1 MVDTCQWKN
10 LQEILNSILN
20 QVVIAHMIL
29 TYIQQSGSP
38 PVGDGGDQYTGLDR
52 FGRVID
58 QRWMKES
65 SGGDLERVEYGF
77 DRASNRV
84 WRDNTVADALS
95 AKQDEFYTYDG
106 LNQLLTLQR
115 GTLNSGKTG
124 ISGTPTWEE
133 DFTIDPTGNWN
144 NYVNQVNGTTT
155 LNQPRTH
162 NAVNEVETI
171 SGSGSLMTQNAAG
184 NMSKAPQPTDWSSV
198 YTMTYDAWQRL
209 VKVKSGSTTVAIY
222 AYDGQNRRVTK
233 TTGTTLR
240 HYYYSSQWQIL
251 EERLNTTTTADRQ
264 FVWGLMAL
272 DNLILRDRGTE
283 RFYSLQDV
291 FSCTA
296 IVDTTGTVQER
307 YGYNAFGLSRVMDAS
322 FNVISAS
329 SYDWETRYDNYR
341 FDSES
346 NFYQVRNRY
355 LHPTLGRWLT
365 RDPLE
370 YQDGINVY
378 TYVANNTKNYIDPF
392 GEERIKLWIA
402 AFIGPSEIRFPYYT
416 NPNAFWHGDDRSFNP
431 GTRFMSS
438 RVWHWI
444 VVETDPTKNPAVANI
459 SGTGITSVTVYTVFG
474 IETTATGQAPAPPVA
489 VIKRNCCILDVNVSA
504 STGNPLVIGSPKI
517 KYSYDFSF
525 DVKKGEMKVTGSHK
539 IFPWY
544 EVNTSKGSVEK
555 FSPAPG
561 ATPASLFWPAKP
573 ITPKTL
579 SIQKYPCHD

>member
-1 MVDTCQWKN
+1 MK
-10 LQEILNSILN
+10 
-20 QVVIAHMIL
+20 L

-58 QRWMKES
+58 QRWIKDS
-65 SGGDLERVEYGF
+65 SGADLERVQYGF

-84 WRDNTVADALS
+84 WRDNPVADALS

-124 ISGTPTWEE
+124 ISGTPAWEE
-133 DFTIDPTGNWN
+133 DFTIDPTGNWD

-162 NAVNEVETI
+162 NAANEVETI

-184 NMSKAPQPTDWSSV
+184 NMSKAPKPTDWSSA
-198 YTMTYDAWQRL
+198 YAMTYDAWQRL
-209 VKVKSGSTTVAIY
+209 VKVKSGSVTTAIY

-240 HYYYSSQWQIL
+240 HYYYSNQWQIL
-251 EERLNTTTTADRQ
+251 EERLNSATTADRQ

-296 IVDTTGTVQER
+296 IADTSGSIQER
-307 YGYNAFGLSRVMDAS
+307 YGYNAFGLSRVMTATFTARS
-322 FNVISAS
+322 TS
-329 SYDWETRYDNYR
+329 SYDWETRYACYR

-346 NFYQVRNRY
+346 SFYQVRNRY

-365 RDPLE
+365 RDPIG
-370 YQDGINVY
+370 YRDGMNLY
-378 TYVANNTKNYIDPF
+378 AYVLN
-392 GEERIKLWIA
+392 
-402 AFIGPSEIRFPYYT
+402 
-416 NPNAFWHGDDRSFNP
+416 
-431 GTRFMSS
+431 
-438 RVWHWI
+438 
-444 VVETDPTKNPAVANI
+444 NPANYLDPSGESIKGEIVSLVLSLLGISCYCII
-459 SGTGITSVTVYTVFG
+459 SGTWSYSDLDLTLISTKSTKTLGCFG
-474 IETTATGQAPAPPVA
+474 INSATLYLLGPPASGSGTISATPCPGDKTCQNPNSITIGPTTLHDPSYTTVLPKHPH
-489 VIKRNCCILDVNVSA
+489 CIITL
-504 STGNPLVIGSPKI
+504 KI
-517 KYSYDFSF
+517 K
-525 DVKKGEMKVTGSHK
+525 VT
-539 IFPWY
+539 
-544 EVNTSKGSVEK
+544 
-555 FSPAPG
+555 AQ
-561 ATPASLFWPAKP
+561 
-573 ITPKTL
+573 ITL
-579 SIQKYPCHD
+579 QVGICS

>member
-1 MVDTCQWKN
+1 MK
-10 LQEILNSILN
+10 
-20 QVVIAHMIL
+20 L

-52 FGRVID
+52 FGRVVD
-58 QRWMKES
+58 QRWIKES
-65 SGGDLERVEYGF
+65 SGADLERVEYGF

-133 DFTIDPTGNWN
+133 DFTIDPTGNWE

-184 NMSKAPQPTDWSSV
+184 NMSKAPQPLDWGRA
-198 YTMTYDAWQRL
+198 YAMTYDAWQRL
-209 VKVKSGSTTVAIY
+209 VKVKSGSTTVAAY
-222 AYDGQNRRVTK
+222 AYDGQNRRTTKVTGS
-233 TTGTTLR
+233 TTR

-251 EERLNTTTTADRQ
+251 EERLNATTTADRQ

-272 DNLILRDRGTE
+272 DNLILRDRGSE

-296 IVDTTGTVQER
+296 IVDTSGTVQER
-307 YGYNAFGLSRVMDAS
+307 YGYNAFGLSRVMDAD
-322 FNVISAS
+322 FNVISLS
-329 SYDWETRYDNYR
+329 SYDWETRYACYR

-346 NFYQVRNRY
+346 SFYQVRNRY

-365 RDPLE
+365 REPL
-370 YQDGINVY
+370 DLGINLY
-378 TYVANNTKNYIDPF
+378 AYVGNNPMSQIDSLGLFAGPVIKFIATCIKDFILQGLIDNIKAWFGKELTCSDVRDYFDSGHQLDDWCKGVAFDTQLSFDPSGTSYGERLLACLWGQVAGTGAEKILHQAEGVEKKLLEKILEKGPDQVGSVIKDAIANSKYHVTAQCCKGVMQVSLSLNTTITIEGEPFELDDPIPF
-392 GEERIKLWIA
+392 
-402 AFIGPSEIRFPYYT
+402 
-416 NPNAFWHGDDRSFNP
+416 
-431 GTRFMSS
+431 
-438 RVWHWI
+438 
-444 VVETDPTKNPAVANI
+444 KNPSCSAI
-459 SGTGITSVTVYTVFG
+459 SGANQICG
-474 IETTATGQAPAPPVA
+474 
-489 VIKRNCCILDVNVSA
+489 NC
-504 STGNPLVIGSPKI
+504 
-517 KYSYDFSF
+517 
-525 DVKKGEMKVTGSHK
+525 
-539 IFPWY
+539 
-544 EVNTSKGSVEK
+544 
-555 FSPAPG
+555 
-561 ATPASLFWPAKP
+561 
-573 ITPKTL
+573 
-579 SIQKYPCHD
+579 

>member
-1 MVDTCQWKN
+1 
-10 LQEILNSILN
+10 
-20 QVVIAHMIL
+20 MIL

-52 FGRVID
+52 FGRVVD
-58 QRWMKES
+58 QRWIKDS
-65 SGGDLERVEYGF
+65 SGADLERVEYGF

-84 WRDNTVADALS
+84 WRDNTVADALT

-171 SGSGSLMTQNAAG
+171 SGSSSLMTQNAAG
-184 NMSKAPQPTDWSSV
+184 NMSKAPQPMDWSSA
-198 YTMTYDAWQRL
+198 YAMTYDAWQRL
-209 VKVKSGSTTVAIY
+209 VQVKSGSTTAAIY

-272 DNLILRDRGTE
+272 DNLILRDRGSE

-296 IVDTTGTVQER
+296 IVDTTGTIQER
-307 YGYNAFGLSRVMDAS
+307 YGYNAFGLSRVMTS
-322 FNVISAS
+322 TFTSHSTS

-341 FDSES
+341 YDSES

-355 LHPTLGRWLT
+355 LHPALGRWLT
-365 RDPLE
+365 RDPIG
-370 YQDGINVY
+370 YNGGINLYAYVVNKSTNQIDSQGLDANTC
-378 TYVANNTKNYIDPF
+378 TYGEARSCAYLNQKDWPPPANLGDVKESIGATCARNKSGCSCVSGDKATAPQDK
-392 GEERIKLWIA
+392 A
-402 AFIGPSEIRFPYYT
+402 AWS
-416 NPNAFWHGDDRSFNP
+416 N
-431 GTRFMSS
+431 
-438 RVWHWI
+438 I
-444 VVETDPTKNPAVANI
+444 VH
-459 SGTGITSVTVYTVFG
+459 
-474 IETTATGQAPAPPVA
+474 ATGTDQ
-489 VIKRNCCILDVNVSA
+489 
-504 STGNPLVIGSPKI
+504 
-517 KYSYDFSF
+517 
-525 DVKKGEMKVTGSHK
+525 
-539 IFPWY
+539 
-544 EVNTSKGSVEK
+544 SKGSQYMCVNRADCWWTCYCCTCVSSSKVTDPAKKKYCFVKRNKTLNPTVTLTLSGASVCTINLYNLTPSNGNCPSDEAK
-555 FSPAPG
+555 GRTEADCVGEAKEGGCPSAPG
-561 ATPASLFWPAKP
+561 YCT
-573 ITPKTL
+573 
-579 SIQKYPCHD
+579 H